1 MGLKLE
7 TWLYNQKSKFTRPV
21 ESIVSTIVYTDFLSI
36 SRSLSFTLTHFWFSK
51 LDLKFKSI
59 FRQVDVWIVWIFM
72 VFLRTYPIIGQVLTQ
87 IKAQFEALLVKYNFD
102 SFKNLNN
109 REGSFLGE
117 FFSIRNWR
125 FLLVKSKVQILFW

>member
-1 MGLKLE
+1 MGSKLE
-7 TWLYNQKSKFTRPV
+7 TRLYNQKSKFTRPI
-21 ESIVSTIVYTDFLSI
+21 ESIVSTIVYTDSLSI
-36 SRSLSFTLTHFWFSK
+36 SRSLSFTRTHFLFFK

-109 REGSFLGE
+109 REGSFFQFGIDV
-117 FFSIRNWR
+117 FYSSSQ
-125 FLLVKSKVQILFW
+125 KSK